1 MLANSN
7 FYEAMY
13 EALQDGLYSFDKDGR
28 ITQINSAASEILGFS
43 KDELLDKIGH
53 DIFHLHSFEKQ
64 LPLCDCPIYK
74 AFKKGKSYVGEEYF
88 RKKDGSIIL
97 TEVSCNPVYKNK
109 EIFAYVVLFRD
120 IGEKKAYEQSLE
132 KQVQEQI
139 QKGKENEYFYN
150 QIFQTANLGICLTNL
165 EGRFVAVNPEY
176 CNIYGYK
183 QEELIGKHFTIVVPD
198 EYKQTL
204 SKLHDQF
211 LKEKKVE
218 LAKEWEVVRK
228 DGERIYI
235 LASASILE
243 NVIGGPYKITT
254 ISDVTEAYRARE
266 LQQRQEAMLIQQNK
280 MAAMG
285 EMLGAIAHQW
295 RQPLNV
301 INCTTLD
308 MKLKKEMG
316 LLDDVTFET
325 SISDLENLTQE
336 MSRTIEDFMNFFK
349 IDKKIVQIDI
359 KECFSYA
366 LKIFEAQ
373 FKNSGIEVLIDIDEN
388 IKICGIMGELEQVF
402 LNFLSNAKD
411 AFLMSDKKKKR
422 IKLLTEY
429 KNETVF
435 IIFEDNAQG
444 IEEEKISKIFDP
456 YFTTKKGGIGIG
468 LYMSSLIMNNTFG
481 GKTYAQNV
489 YKEGKIEGLKII
501 CEIKKDKKC

>member
-1 MLANSN
+1 MKFPIFDQGKLIATANIST
-7 FYEAMY
+7 
-13 EALQDGLYSFDKDGR
+13 D
-28 ITQINSAASEILGFS
+28 IT
-43 KDELLDKIGH
+43 
-53 DIFHLHSFEKQ
+53 
-64 LPLCDCPIYK
+64 
-74 AFKKGKSYVGEEYF
+74 
-88 RKKDGSIIL
+88 
-97 TEVSCNPVYKNK
+97 
-109 EIFAYVVLFRD
+109 
-120 IGEKKAYEQSLE
+120 GEKEYNKILEQKIKE
-132 KQVQEQI
+132 EI
-139 QKGKENEYFYN
+139 QKKEENESFYN

-165 EGRFVAVNPEY
+165 EGRFVAVNPQY
-176 CNIYGYK
+176 CNIYGYT

-204 SKLHDQF
+204 AKLHDQF
-211 LKEKKVE
+211 LKEKKGE

-254 ISDVTEAYRARE
+254 ISDVTEARKTRE
-266 LQQRQEAMLIQQNK
+266 LQQRQEAMLIQQSK

-316 LLDDVTFET
+316 LLDDRTFES
-325 SISDLENLTQE
+325 SIHDLENLTQE

-349 IDKKIVQIDI
+349 VDKKIVEIDI
-359 KECFSYA
+359 NECFSYA

-373 FKNSGIEVLIDIDEN
+373 FKNNGIEVLIDIDKN

-402 LNFLSNAKD
+402 LNLLSNAKD
-411 AFLMSDKKKKR
+411 AFLTSDKEEKR
-422 IKLLTEY
+422 VKIYTQRKDGAIC
-429 KNETVF
+429 

-456 YFTTKKGGIGIG
+456 YFTTKKGGTGIG
-468 LYMSSLIMNNTFG
+468 LYMSSLIISNTFG
-481 GKTYAQNV
+481 GKIYAQNI
-489 YKEGKIEGLKII
+489 YKQGKPEGLKII
-501 CEIKKDKKC
+501 CEIKKDQKC